1 MNSLISKPTSSIV
14 KAMYTTHLLEQGK
27 TDSVISSAVYG
38 FKWAYIMNDLAVP
51 TDSSIVNLLMET
63 SKRIVLKPT
72 KKKHVVTTLI
82 FVSRLWW
89 YCWFKIEWA
98 QQFAL

>member
-27 TDSVISSAVYG
+27 TDSAISSAVYG

-63 SKRIVLKPT
+63 SKIIASKPT
-72 KKKHVVTTLI
+72 KRRTLLQ
-82 FVSRLWW
+82 RRC
-89 YCWFKIEWA
+89 YKN
-98 QQFAL
+98 FALCIKTVMILLN